1 MKFQSGLLNAVS
13 AFALSV
19 SLAGGAAGASFL
31 LGTNQAHAASV
42 SRIVV
47 QGNARID
54 AATIENN
61 ITIAPGRSFNSD
73 DVDESVKRLFATAL
87 FSDVRISQSGS
98 SLVIV
103 VEENQVVNQVIF
115 NGNNKLK
122 DLQLKAAIQ
131 TKSLGPYN
139 ELILAADI
147 ASIEQAYAGIGR
159 ESATVETQVVSLGNG
174 RVNVAFEINEGDRT
188 KIARINFVGN
198 NAFSNTRLADVISTK
213 QSTFLSFLSRRDIY
227 DSDKLRADE
236 ELLRQFYY
244 DRGYA
249 DFRVLG
255 SEAVLDEASNQYT
268 VTFTVD
274 EGAQYTFG
282 DINID
287 STVPNID
294 AQSLAKVIESRSG
307 KVYSASDVEDTI
319 TAIADEVAGQGYP
332 FARITPRGSRD
343 FAGQTISVEYQ
354 VDEGPRAYI
363 ERIEITGNSRTR
375 DYVIRREFDIS
386 EGDPFN
392 QVLLRKAKKRL
403 DALGFFKS
411 VDIRTRTGSQADK
424 VVLVVNVQDKATG
437 QFGIGGGYSNTSGFS
452 ADLSIQERNFL
463 GRGQFIKFS
472 TGRGEDTQNYRFAF
486 TEPYM
491 LGYRLSGGFD
501 IFTEEDTSNDGYSI
515 ETTGAGLKIA
525 APLSDYLTVSA
536 SYNFTDATYD
546 LTGTISSN
554 PESALVALGSRAVSS
569 VTYDAT
575 YKNFDSEALTR
586 EGIGLRFQQQIAGLG
601 GDAEFIKTTGK
612 LSYFSML
619 SEAADLIGSVQLG
632 AGHVQSFGSEN
643 LNISEHLFIGGE
655 SVRGFDTKGLGP
667 RVYDGSAYV
676 GAAGGT
682 TYFSAK
688 AEVSMPMPAVP
699 ESFGLRFNMFADAG
713 TLYGN
718 DISSSDLGG
727 QTVVGADI
735 EWRASVGAGLSWS
748 SPFGP
753 LTLYYAEPVL
763 QEDYDEVK
771 RIGFGASTRF

>member
-1 MKFQSGLLNAVS
+1 MKFRSGLLSAVS
-13 AFALSV
+13 AITLSV
-19 SLAGGAAGASFL
+19 GLAGASIL
-31 LGTNQAHAASV
+31 SVTHMVQAATISQ
-42 SRIVV
+42 IVV
-47 QGNARID
+47 EGNARVD
-54 AATIENN
+54 AATVENN
-61 ITIAPGRSFNSD
+61 ITITRGRSFNSD
-73 DVDESVKRLFATAL
+73 DIDESVKRLFATGL
-87 FSDVRISQSGS
+87 FSDVRIRQSGS
-98 SLVIV
+98 SLVIE
-103 VEENQVVNQVIF
+103 VEENQIVNQVVF
-115 NGNNKLK
+115 NGNKKLK
-122 DLQLKAAIQ
+122 DEQLEAVVQ

-139 ELILAADI
+139 EFILAADI
-147 ASIEQAYAGIGR
+147 ASIEDAYAGIGR
-159 ESATVETQVVSLGNG
+159 DSARVETQLVSLGNG
-174 RVNVAFEINEGDRT
+174 RVNIAFNVNEGDRT
-188 KIARINFVGN
+188 KIAKINFVGN
-198 NAFSNTRLADVISTK
+198 NAFSNTRLSDVISTK

-227 DSDKLRADE
+227 DDDKLRADE

-255 SEAVLDEASNQYT
+255 SSAVLDDTSNEYT
-268 VTFTVD
+268 ITITVD

-282 DINID
+282 DISID

-294 AQSLAKVIESRSG
+294 AQSLTKVIESRSG

-354 VDEGPRAYI
+354 VDEGTRAYI
-363 ERIEITGNSRTR
+363 ERIEIAGNTRTR

-403 DALGFFKS
+403 DALGFFETI
-411 VDIRTRTGSQADK
+411 DIRTRAGSQADR

-452 ADLSIQERNFL
+452 ADLSIEERNFL

-472 TGRGEDTQNYRFAF
+472 TGRGDETQNYRFAF
-486 TEPYM
+486 TEPYL
-491 LGYRLSGGFD
+491 LGYRLSGGID
-501 IFTEEDTSNDGYSI
+501 IFAEEDTSNDGYSI
-515 ETTGAGLKIA
+515 ETQGLGLTIS
-525 APLSDYLTVSA
+525 APFSDYLTLSA
-536 SYNFTDATYD
+536 SYDFIDYDYD

-554 PESALVALGSRAVSS
+554 PESALVNEGSRKVSS
-569 VTYDAT
+569 LSYSAT
-575 YKNFDSEALTR
+575 YKDFDSDRFPR
-586 EGIGLRFQQQIAGLG
+586 EGVGFRFQQQIAGLG

-612 LSYFSML
+612 FSYFSML

-632 AGHVQSFGSEN
+632 AGHVQALDGDN
-643 LNISEHLFIGGE
+643 LNIAEHLFMGSE
-655 SVRGFDTKGLGP
+655 SVRGFDSKGLGP
-667 RVYDGSAYV
+667 RVYDGSSYV

-682 TYFSAK
+682 TYFNAK
-688 AEVSMPMPAVP
+688 AEVSLPMPAVP

-718 DISSSDLGG
+718 DLSSSDLGG
-727 QTVVGADI
+727 QTVVGSDM
-735 EWRASVGAGLSWS
+735 EWRASVGAGLTWS

-753 LTLYYAEPVL
+753 LTFYYAEPL
-763 QEDYDEVK
+763 AKEDHDDVK
-771 RIGFGASTRF
+771 QFGFGASTRF